1 MLISA
6 KPEPRDIK
14 ADTTSKMGH
23 VTVEK
28 LPGQD
33 GDPELN
39 KLQQTVDIKAGEQVL
54 WVHVAQQVHGRT
66 IIQPQVA
73 VHLPDQGQD
82 GGHKIYF

>member
-54 WVHVAQQVHGRT
+54 
-66 IIQPQVA
+66 
-73 VHLPDQGQD
+73 
-82 GGHKIYF
+82 